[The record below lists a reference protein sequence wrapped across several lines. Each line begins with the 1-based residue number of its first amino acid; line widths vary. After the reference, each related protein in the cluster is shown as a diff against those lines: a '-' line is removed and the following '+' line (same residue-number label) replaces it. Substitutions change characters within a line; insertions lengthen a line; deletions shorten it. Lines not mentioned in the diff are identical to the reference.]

1 MNKSINMLLCIIT
14 IAVANSMYAMQ
25 PPVMPPHPVNHEE
38 MRNAYAN
45 LKAQINGF
53 AEADFVGNFNEPQLQ
68 ALEEVKNS
76 ASAYS
81 LQANQRLAQK
91 WARQFAILAR
101 QAQNIINRYGAEL
114 AALGLME
121 LEQ

>member
-38 MRNAYAN
+38 MRNAYNN
-45 LKAQINGF
+45 LKAQI
-53 AEADFVGNFNEPQLQ
+53 DVVGANFEGNLNEPQLQ
-68 ALEEVKNS
+68 TLEEVKQNASWNS
-76 ASAYS
+76 S
-81 LQANQRLAQK
+81 QANNSLAQK
-91 WARQFAILAR
+91 WAKSFAVLAR
-101 QAQNIINRYGAEL
+101 RAEMIINRYEAEL